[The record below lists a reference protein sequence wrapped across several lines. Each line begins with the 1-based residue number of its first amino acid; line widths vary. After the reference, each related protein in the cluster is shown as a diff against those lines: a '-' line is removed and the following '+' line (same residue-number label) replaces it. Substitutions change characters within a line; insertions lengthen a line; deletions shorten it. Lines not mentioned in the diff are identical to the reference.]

1 MINTEYTKGI
11 VVFIDISGF
20 KEKVKNSNL
29 KKLVPI
35 LEYINAYNSKD
46 GVNSAFIM
54 RDLLLIKDISDGE
67 IKEIEKDVN
76 VSQFSDSIVITI
88 PCSENNKRIRL
99 QAIID
104 FVAYLT
110 YKLAMSKFFIRGGI
124 CVGDFYHK
132 DNIFVGPAIIDAVEL
147 EKKANYPRV
156 ILSEDFKINIKD
168 LNFLKTEDDICYVNW
183 LKYIK
188 EKRKVYEQDNL
199 PVIKS
204 YVEDNLQLNREI
216 LNYNKSVIDK
226 YEWLKKEIGL
236 EI

>member
-11 VVFIDISGF
+11 VVFIDILGF

-76 VSQFSDSIVITI
+76 VSQFSDSIFITI